1 MLSPNGT
8 KTLPPITSHFGPRR
22 APVAG
27 ASTFHRGTDFVG
39 YSRIHAVAAGRV
51 VVVGTPPGWAG
62 GGVQV
67 WIQHDGFL
75 SRSMH
80 MVTGSP
86 TVRVGQDVAE
96 GQDLGAMGKTGNV
109 SGVHHHLEIVVNGV
123 QVDPV
128 PFLSTHL
135 AAVSGGASTPKD
147 GFLMSL
153 TDDQQRQMYEALV
166 VGGPTASAY
175 YTPAAIINVLR
186 GETRAQIDAVSRF
199 PGTNWNGF
207 QAIAN
212 NQSAILEAIK
222 TLDPSKSADIEAFE
236 QKLRESEARQTAA
249 VTNAVEQS
257 VNELRDTVARAL
269 SQSGVATPYEEI
281 RKAVD
286 DAFDEVFLPRQSS

>member
-8 KTLPPITSHFGPRR
+8 KTLPAISSPYGPRT

-27 ASTFHRGTDFVG
+27 ASTFHRGVDFVG
-39 YSRIHAVAAGRV
+39 YSRIHAIAPGRV
-51 VVVGTPPGWAG
+51 VVVGTPAGWAG

-86 TVRVGQDVAE
+86 TVRVGQNVDE
-96 GQDLGAMGKTGNV
+96 GHDLGAMGKTGNV
-109 SGVHHHLEIVVNGV
+109 SGVHHHLEIVVNGI
-123 QVDPV
+123 QIDPV
-128 PFLSTHL
+128 PFLTNHL
-135 AAVSGGASTPKD
+135 AAVSGGASTSKD
-147 GFLMSL
+147 GFLMALS
-153 TDDQQRQMYEALV
+153 DDQQRQIYEALV

-186 GETRAQIDAVSRF
+186 GETRQQIDAVSRF

-212 NQSAILEAIK
+212 NQAAILEAIK
-222 TLDPSKSADIEAFE
+222 ALDPSKAADIEAFE
-236 QKLRESEARQTAA
+236 VKLRESEARQTEAIKAA
-249 VTNAVEQS
+249 VELS
-257 VNELRDTVARAL
+257 VDALRDSIAQAL
-269 SQSGVATPYEEI
+269 AAGGVTPYDEV

-286 DAFDEVFLPRQSS
+286 DAFDEVFVRSSAN